1 MAILVINSGSSSVKY
16 GLFGHS
22 GEAAFSRGLVELS
35 GGGQGRVREQVVA
48 RILEQAQQDQG
59 IDAIGHRV
67 VHGGAMF
74 RHSVV
79 VDGEVLERIHSLDH
93 LAPLHNPANRQGIAI
108 ALECL
113 PRTPQVAVF
122 DTTFFNTLPE
132 SAWRYALPR
141 ALADEHQIR
150 RYGFHGISHRYVVTE
165 TARLLACSP
174 ASLRLITLHLG
185 NGASAAAVEG
195 GRCVETSMGLTP
207 QEGLVMGTRAGDLDP
222 SILIYLQRHAGMS
235 ADALETLLNRE
246 SGLRGLCGESDMR
259 LIRQR
264 ARNGDADAR
273 LAIDIFVHRLRKYI
287 GAYLAVLGGA
297 DALVFTGGIG
307 EHDAALRSEVCAGLE
322 GFGIRLDPRRNAAQA
337 GVISPDDGAMRVMV
351 VPTNEELAIARET
364 QRCLADSPVALETP
378 PRRSAAAP
386 ERAVRGQARGRGR
399 LSRGKGSG
407 NDRN

>member
-16 GLFGHS
+16 GVFGHS
-22 GEAAFSRGLVELS
+22 GEAAFSRGLIELS
-35 GGGQGRVREQVVA
+35 GHGQRQDREQAVA
-48 RILEQAQQDQG
+48 RILEQAQRDHG

-67 VHGGAMF
+67 VHGGAVF

-79 VDGEVLERIHSLDH
+79 VDGEVLKRIRSLDH
-93 LAPLHNPANRQGIAI
+93 LAPLHNPANRQGIAV

-113 PRTPQVAVF
+113 PGTPQVAVF

-132 SAWRYALPR
+132 SAWRYALPK

-207 QEGLVMGTRAGDLDP
+207 QEGLVMGSRAGDLDP

-235 ADALETLLNRE
+235 ADDLETLLNRE
-246 SGLRGLCGESDMR
+246 SGLRGLCGDSDMR
-259 LIRQR
+259 LIRRR
-264 ARNGDADAR
+264 AQNGDADAR

-307 EHDAALRSEVCAGLE
+307 EHDAMLRSEVCAGLE
-322 GFGIRLDPRRNAAQA
+322 GFGICLEPRRNAAQA
-337 GVISPDDGAMRVMV
+337 RVISPDGGALRVMV

-364 QRCLADSPVALETP
+364 QHCLAEASVSVETP
-378 PRRSAAAP
+378 PHEATPVP
-386 ERAVRGQARGRGR
+386 ERPARRQVGGRNR
-399 LSRGKGSG
+399 LSGGKGPGS
-407 NDRN
+407 DRN

>member
-16 GLFGHS
+16 GVFGHS
-22 GEAAFSRGLVELS
+22 GEAAFSRGLIELS
-35 GGGQGRVREQVVA
+35 GHGQRQDREQAVA
-48 RILEQAQQDQG
+48 RILEQAQRDHG

-67 VHGGAMF
+67 VHGGAVF

-79 VDGEVLERIHSLDH
+79 VDGEVLKRIRSLDH
-93 LAPLHNPANRQGIAI
+93 LAPLHNPANRQGIAV

-113 PRTPQVAVF
+113 PGTPQVAVF

-132 SAWRYALPR
+132 SAWRYALPK

-207 QEGLVMGTRAGDLDP
+207 QEGLVMGSRAGDLDP

-235 ADALETLLNRE
+235 VDDLETLLNRE
-246 SGLRGLCGESDMR
+246 SGLRGLCGDSDMR
-259 LIRQR
+259 LIRRR
-264 ARNGDADAR
+264 AQNGDADAR

-307 EHDAALRSEVCAGLE
+307 EHDAMLRSEVCAGLE
-322 GFGIRLDPRRNAAQA
+322 GFGICLEPRRNAAQA
-337 GVISPDDGAMRVMV
+337 RVISPDGGALRVMV

-364 QRCLADSPVALETP
+364 QHCLAEASVSVETP
-378 PRRSAAAP
+378 PHEATPVP
-386 ERAVRGQARGRGR
+386 ERPARRQVGGRNR
-399 LSRGKGSG
+399 LSGGKGPGS
-407 NDRN
+407 DRN